1 MNKLGFVVVSVA
13 FVVGCGDNN
22 EKPDARMPDAP
33 VDADNTAKIARGQ
46 YIMNVLG
53 ACTFCHTPLL
63 PNGQR
68 DLDNLFAG
76 VDCFADID
84 SPTFMDDGGTT
95 GCISTRNLTN
105 HETGLKN
112 ATDAQIKNAFQN
124 GIRTDDKKIVPIMP
138 FWIFHNM
145 TDEDA
150 DAVVAYLRTVPGKDH
165 TVKAN
170 QPPFSMFNDGIITT
184 IPPFFNNPIVPLLDS
199 EIPMPLDPS
208 NQSALR
214 GRYLTAKVG
223 LCIDCHSP
231 TANPISLEFDKT
243 KFFGGGRVMPKEQL
257 GLLDPAFPPAIST
270 RNITSDAKGI
280 GGWTKQ
286 QIMDAISKGKDR
298 DGNQVCA
305 ATHGNVTSG
314 YAALE
319 PQDLS
324 DIAEYLMNLP
334 PVDNDS
340 DAANCGPPPMPLTAP
355 VPEATADCGNFTDDD
370 SDGVPDDGCYIPCGN
385 CAGPPVP

>member
-1 MNKLGFVVVSVA
+1 MNKLGFVVVTVA
-13 FVVGCGDNN
+13 FAMACGDNLKD
-22 EKPDARMPDAP
+22 KPDARVPDAMPDGMTVDP
-33 VDADNTAKIARGQ
+33 VARGQ

-63 PNGQR
+63 PNGMR

-105 HETGLKN
+105 DATGLKN

-138 FWIFHNM
+138 FWVFHNM
-145 TDEDA
+145 TDDDA
-150 DAVVAYLRTVPGKDH
+150 NAVVAYLRTVPGRNH
-165 TVKAN
+165 TVKPN
-170 QPPFSMFNDGIITT
+170 QPPFSDYNDGTITS
-184 IPPFFNNPIVPLLDS
+184 IPPFFTQDIVPLMDS
-199 EIPMPLDPS
+199 EIPMPIGGAS
-208 NQSALR
+208 NQSAMR
-214 GRYLTAKVG
+214 GRYLTSMVG

-231 TANPISLEFDKT
+231 TASPISLEFDKS
-243 KFFGGGRVMPKEQL
+243 KFFGGGRVFLKEQL
-257 GLLDPAFPPAIST
+257 GLVDVAFPPAIAT
-270 RNITSDAKGI
+270 RNISSDTKGV

-286 QIMDAISKGKDR
+286 QIADAIAKGKDR

-319 PQDLS
+319 PEDLT
-324 DIAEYLMNLP
+324 DIVEYLYNLP
-334 PVDNDS
+334 PVDHDS
-340 DAANCGPPPMPLTAP
+340 DAANCGPPPIGT
-355 VPEATADCGNFTDDD
+355 PESGTDCMNMTDDD
-370 SDGVPDDGCYIPCGN
+370 GDTLPNDGCYYPCGN